1 MIPRVFLSLELMQ
14 PPILLKLLTT
24 SISYSS
30 SDRDKQLLA
39 QTRVKQEFSELLL
52 FNTFCD
58 NSRLAA
64 RPSRSLMT
72 RAIRI
77 KCPKR
82 EAGDA
87 KNAVRL
93 EPCGAR
99 YQPSWRSMV
108 LHLDLLFVLSVF
120 AYSLREVYDYVNC
133 VRHLAWVVA
142 EPNIEEDEALF

>member
-1 MIPRVFLSLELMQ
+1 LVVKPPINKLPLWEDTVALIMIPRVFLSLELMQ
-14 PPILLKLLTT
+14 PSILLKLLTT

-82 EAGDA
+82 EAGVA
-87 KNAVRL
+87 KNARPANAL
-93 EPCGAR
+93 LNHLGI
-99 YQPSWRSMV
+99 V
-108 LHLDLLFVLSVF
+108 LHLDLLFVS
-120 AYSLREVYDYVNC
+120 R
-133 VRHLAWVVA
+133 RLAW
-142 EPNIEEDEALF
+142 PMKKNTIMWIERWRF